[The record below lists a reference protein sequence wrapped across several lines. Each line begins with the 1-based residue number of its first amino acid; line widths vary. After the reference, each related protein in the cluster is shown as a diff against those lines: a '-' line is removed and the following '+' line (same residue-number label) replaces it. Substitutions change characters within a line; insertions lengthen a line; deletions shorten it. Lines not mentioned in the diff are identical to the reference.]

1 MSLSLDRRRAIQQI
15 GTGFGSFAGL
25 GLLGGCESTDVNA
38 RSPSQ
43 LPLMDTDEAGLWKV
57 MEKAEHDLAISP
69 RRIRDTA
76 LESYVSGVVCRVA
89 GDHCGDLRVYLIE
102 APFFNASMAP
112 NGMMQVWTGAL
123 LRMENE
129 AQLAAVVAHE
139 AGHFIERHTLENFRR
154 LKNNLAAATFFG
166 MGIAVV
172 GGGPTANLPALI
184 ALADLMSFG
193 RDQERHADAIGL
205 ELMAKAGY
213 APGQVARVWKN
224 EIAER
229 DADPD
234 NEEHDPFLRTH
245 PGAEERMNTLT
256 ESAKLLEKPDQ
267 RVGAEDYQA
276 HLRPFRESFL
286 EDELQR
292 RQPERTLH
300 LLERLR
306 KAGPEMAEL
315 GHYAGE
321 TLRLRDAEGDA
332 IEARAAYN
340 DAIRIDPAYAK
351 AWRGL
356 GMLERGSGH
365 DGAARAAFQKYLEL
379 NPEAP
384 DAAFLQSYLTQ
395 TS

>member
-1 MSLSLDRRRAIQQI
+1 M
-15 GTGFGSFAGL
+15 
-25 GLLGGCESTDVNA
+25 N
-38 RSPSQ
+38 
-43 LPLMDTDEAGLWKV
+43 TDEAGLWKV
-57 MEKAEHDLAISP
+57 MEKAEHNIAVSP
-69 RRIRDTA
+69 RRIRDAA
-76 LESYVSGVVCRVA
+76 LEDYVNSVVCKVA
-89 GDHCGDLRVYLIE
+89 GDHCGDLRVYLVE

-112 NGMMQVWTGAL
+112 NGMMQMWTGAL

-129 AQLAAVVAHE
+129 AQLASVVAHE

-172 GGGPTANLPALI
+172 GNGALANLPTLI
-184 ALADLMSFG
+184 ALADLLSFS
-193 RDQERHADAIGL
+193 RDQERHADEIGL

-213 APGQVARVWKN
+213 APGEVARVWEN

-229 DADPD
+229 DADPGK
-234 NEEHDPFLRTH
+234 EERDPFLRTH
-245 PGAEERMNTLT
+245 PGAEERLATLT
-256 ESAKLLEKPDQ
+256 KAAKPLEKPSQ
-267 RVGAEDYQA
+267 IVGAEDYMA
-276 HLRPFRESFL
+276 HLRPYRERFL
-286 EDELQR
+286 EDELQL

-306 KAGPEMAEL
+306 KAGPEAADL
-315 GHYAGE
+315 SHYAGE
-321 TLRLRDAEGDA
+321 VRRLRRADGDML
-332 IEARAAYN
+332 EARAAYN

-356 GMLERGSGH
+356 GMLERYAGN
-365 DGAARAAFQKYLEL
+365 DGAARAAFQYYLEL

-384 DAAFLQSYLTQ
+384 DAAFLQGYIAQ